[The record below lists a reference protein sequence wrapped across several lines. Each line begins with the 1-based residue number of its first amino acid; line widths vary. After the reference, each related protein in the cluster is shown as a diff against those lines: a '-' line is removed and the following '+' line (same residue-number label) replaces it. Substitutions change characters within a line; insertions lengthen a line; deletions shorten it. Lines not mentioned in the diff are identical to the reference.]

1 MRYSREIKT
10 GVFAVVSI
18 LLFILGYQYMKNSKL
33 FQVSRE
39 FYVVYENVVGL
50 EAGAPV
56 TINGMRVGK
65 VKNLAL
71 ANKAGDGVL
80 VTFLLENDFEF
91 PKSSVVKIY
100 ASGIIGG
107 NNLAIFPAVGD
118 PIMAQAGDTLRGE
131 LESGMIDGLI
141 EKFSPIEKSL
151 LSTLTKVDSV
161 LSDIDQVLDARS
173 KQHLRQSMESLS
185 VAMEQ
190 LSQTATGLNVLVDR
204 NQNELDAAFK
214 SILKTSTNLE
224 TITDSIAAV
233 NTAQMLKDLSGSI
246 SALNQ
251 ITNSMAQGEGSLG
264 ALIQDDGLYQDLRT
278 LTEDAQ
284 NLLKDIKSQPKRY
297 VHFSLFGRK
306 DDTQEH
312 QPNKKDN

>member
-18 LLFILGYQYMKNSKL
+18 LLFILGYQFVKNSKL

-39 FYVVYENVVGL
+39 FYVVYNNVVGL

-91 PKSSVVKIY
+91 PKSSVIKIY

-107 NNLAIFPAVGD
+107 NNLAILPADGD

-185 VAMEQ
+185 VAMDQ

-251 ITNSMAQGEGSLG
+251 ITNAMAQGEGSLG

-284 NLLKDIKSQPKRY
+284 NLLKDIKSKPKRY
-297 VHFSLFGRK
+297 VHFSLFGQK
-306 DDTQEH
+306 DDPEENQSN
-312 QPNKKDN
+312 QKDN

>member
-1 MRYSREIKT
+1 
-10 GVFAVVSI
+10 
-18 LLFILGYQYMKNSKL
+18 
-33 FQVSRE
+33 
-39 FYVVYENVVGL
+39 
-50 EAGAPV
+50 
-56 TINGMRVGK
+56 
-65 VKNLAL
+65 
-71 ANKAGDGVL
+71 
-80 VTFLLENDFEF
+80 
-91 PKSSVVKIY
+91 
-100 ASGIIGG
+100 
-107 NNLAIFPAVGD
+107 
-118 PIMAQAGDTLRGE
+118 
-131 LESGMIDGLI
+131 
-141 EKFSPIEKSL
+141 
-151 LSTLTKVDSV
+151 
-161 LSDIDQVLDARS
+161 
-173 KQHLRQSMESLS
+173 MESLS

-224 TITDSIAAV
+224 TITDSIASV